1 MSVLGIE
8 SRVFKSHH
16 SENSSLKFN
25 SNMLLLNTFLSSL
38 LIFSGSFIFISGN
51 PVHSVLFLILTFC
64 NASAV
69 LFLFTAEFL
78 ALVIIIIYVGAIAVL
93 FLFIV
98 MMLNIKTFTRTSFLY
113 VILLE
118 FICGIFFLQISLT
131 VDKFFFCFNPPFEA
145 TIFAFDPFSNPV
157 SFRFKNSFDSL
168 NNIDVLG
175 QALYN
180 YFLPCFLII
189 GFVLL
194 VAMIGAIVLTLN
206 FNSLRKNELVSRQLS
221 RSLDFLSQNR

>member
-1 MSVLGIE
+1 
-8 SRVFKSHH
+8 
-16 SENSSLKFN
+16 
-25 SNMLLLNTFLSSL
+25 MLLLNTFLSSL

-98 MMLNIKTFTRTSFLY
+98 MMLNIKAFIRTSFLY
-113 VILLE
+113 VIILELL
-118 FICGIFFLQISLT
+118 CGIFFLQISLT
-131 VDKFFFCFNPPFEA
+131 VDKYFFCFNSSFEA
-145 TIFAFDPFSNPV
+145 VNYLFDPFSNTASY
-157 SFRFKNSFDSL
+157 SFKYTSDTLS
-168 NNIDVLG
+168 NIDVLG

-180 YFLPCFLII
+180 YFLPCFLIV

-206 FNSLRKNELVSRQLS
+206 FSSSRKNELVSRQLS
-221 RSLDFLSQNR
+221 RSLNFLSKSN

>member
-1 MSVLGIE
+1 MLVL
-8 SRVFKSHH
+8 S
-16 SENSSLKFN
+16 
-25 SNMLLLNTFLSSL
+25 TFLSFL

-69 LFLFTAEFL
+69 LLLFTAEFL
-78 ALVIIIIYVGAIAVL
+78 ALIIIIIYVGAIAVL

-98 MMLNIKTFTRTSFLY
+98 MMLNIKAFTKTSFFY
-113 VILLE
+113 VIFFE
-118 FICGIFFLQISLT
+118 FVCGVFFLQLSLV
-131 VDKFFFCFNPPFEA
+131 VDNFSFFFNPESETKAFSFN
-145 TIFAFDPFSNPV
+145 PFSNIVP
-157 SFRFKNSFDSL
+157 FKFNNSLDNL

-180 YFLPCFLII
+180 YFLPCFLIV

-206 FNSLRKNELVSRQLS
+206 FNSSRKNELVFRQLS
-221 RSLDFLSQNR
+221 RSSNFLSQSN

>member
-1 MSVLGIE
+1 
-8 SRVFKSHH
+8 
-16 SENSSLKFN
+16 
-25 SNMLLLNTFLSSL
+25 MLLLNTFLSFL

-98 MMLNIKTFTRTSFLY
+98 MMLNIKAFIRTSFLY
-113 VILLE
+113 IIILELL
-118 FICGIFFLQISLT
+118 CGVLFLQISLT
-131 VDKFFFCFNPPFEA
+131 VDKYFFCFNSPFEA
-145 TIFAFDPFSNPV
+145 VNFAFDPFSNTAPY
-157 SFRFKNSFDSL
+157 SFKYTFDNLS
-168 NNIDVLG
+168 NIDVMG

-180 YFLPCFLII
+180 YFLPCFLIV

-206 FNSLRKNELVSRQLS
+206 FSSPRKNELVSRQLS
-221 RSLDFLSQNR
+221 RSLNFLSRNS

>member
-1 MSVLGIE
+1 
-8 SRVFKSHH
+8 
-16 SENSSLKFN
+16 
-25 SNMLLLNTFLSSL
+25 MLLLNTFLSSL
-38 LIFSGSFIFISGN
+38 LIFSGSFVFISGN

-98 MMLNIKTFTRTSFLY
+98 MMLNIKAFTRTSFLY
-113 VILLE
+113 IVFLE
-118 FICGIFFLQISLT
+118 AICGIFFLQISLA
-131 VDKFFFCFNPPFEA
+131 VDKFFFCFNPSLEKKNFL
-145 TIFAFDPFSNPV
+145 FDPFSDTV
-157 SFRFKNSFDSL
+157 SFKFKDSFDNLS
-168 NNIDVLG
+168 NIDVLG

-189 GFVLL
+189 GFILL

-206 FNSLRKNELVSRQLS
+206 FNSSRKNELVARQLS
-221 RSLDFLSQNR
+221 RSLNFLSQSS

>member
-1 MSVLGIE
+1 VSVLGIE

-16 SENSSLKFN
+16 SENQSLKFN

-98 MMLNIKTFTRTSFLY
+98 M
-113 VILLE
+113 
-118 FICGIFFLQISLT
+118 ICGIFFLQISLT

>member
-1 MSVLGIE
+1 
-8 SRVFKSHH
+8 
-16 SENSSLKFN
+16 
-25 SNMLLLNTFLSSL
+25 MLILNTLLSSL

-98 MMLNIKTFTRTSFLY
+98 MMLNIKAFTRTNFLY

-118 FICGIFFLQISLT
+118 FICGIFFLQISLV
-131 VDKFFFCFNPPFEA
+131 VDKFFFCFNPSSEI
-145 TIFAFDPFSNPV
+145 TLFAFNPFSSSV
-157 SFRFKNSFDSL
+157 SYDFKNLIDNLS
-168 NNIDVLG
+168 NIDVLG

-180 YFLPCFLII
+180 FFLPCFLII

-206 FNSLRKNELVSRQLS
+206 FNSPRKNELVSRQLS
-221 RSLDFLSQNR
+221 RSFNFISRNN